1 MFKYTRTVNF
11 YETDMMS
18 IVHHG
23 NYLRFYEEARV
34 AWARARGL
42 LKNPEDAAQFAVL
55 GTQVKHLKPARFGDE
70 LEFVVQAKMEG
81 VRIILEYKMLNRD
94 GAVLLSEARTE
105 HVAIDIASGPVDI
118 NGVAAKPKFKLM
130 KPTSAVAA
138 VMEKEPWIE
147 TWLSSL

>member
-1 MFKYTRTVNF
+1 MFVYKRTVNF

-34 AWARARGL
+34 AWARERGL
-42 LKNPEDAAQFAVL
+42 LEKPEDAAQFAVL
-55 GTQVKHLKPARFGDE
+55 GTEVKHLKPARFGDQLDIE
-70 LEFVVQAKMEG
+70 TQARIEG
-81 VRIILEYKMLNRD
+81 VRIILEYKMYNRE
-94 GAVLLSEARTE
+94 GKMLLSEARTE
-105 HVAIDIASGPVDI
+105 HVAIDIAPGPVDM
-118 NGVAAKPKFKLM
+118 NGVPGKPKFKLM
-130 KPTSAVAA
+130 KPTPAVAA